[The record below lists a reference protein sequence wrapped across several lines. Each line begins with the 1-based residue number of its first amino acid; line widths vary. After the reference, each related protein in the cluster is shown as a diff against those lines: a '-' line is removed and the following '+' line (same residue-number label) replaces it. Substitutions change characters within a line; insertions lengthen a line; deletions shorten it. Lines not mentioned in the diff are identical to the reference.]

1 MKLAKQKMCSR
12 HEKIENKI
20 IMNSILFEI
29 VSFWRCSIQL
39 KKQIRVREKKKLR
52 EFTNVRFHG
61 NSFRKPWQHSWEN
74 GEIIALIEAKK

>member
-1 MKLAKQKMCSR
+1 MFHPIKKT
-12 HEKIENKI
+12 NKGKR
-20 IMNSILFEI
+20 NF
-29 VSFWRCSIQL
+29 FF
-39 KKQIRVREKKKLR
+39 R